1 MAAKTLRQKSKLGRP
16 QLFFCLVERQVKAW
30 NGTFTMGTMML
41 IRDTNHNVDVVG
53 ENSDD
58 RPPQWEEHRGGRGV
72 EGGEDQHAP
81 GKG

>member
-1 MAAKTLRQKSKLGRP
+1 
-16 QLFFCLVERQVKAW
+16 
-30 NGTFTMGTMML
+30 MGTVML
-41 IRDTNHNVDVVG
+41 IKDTNHNVDVVG

>member
-1 MAAKTLRQKSKLGRP
+1 
-16 QLFFCLVERQVKAW
+16 
-30 NGTFTMGTMML
+30 MGTMML

-58 RPPQWEEHRGGRGV
+58 RPPQWEEQRGGRGV
-72 EGGEDQHAP
+72 EGEEDQGAP